1 MDSSLT
7 LPLIGLRSSAQIY
20 LILLTFS
27 LSPQIAQIH
36 RILKAVKYSMCTEAQ
51 NVKATNEQDPKFNTV
66 LINDATFT
74 PSHKLQA
81 TY

>member
-7 LPLIGLRSSAQIY
+7 LPHIGLRSSAQNY

-51 NVKATNEQDPKFNTV
+51 NIKAANENDPKINSAR
-66 LINDATFT
+66 INDATFT
-74 PSHKLQA
+74 PSHILEA
-81 TY
+81 RN